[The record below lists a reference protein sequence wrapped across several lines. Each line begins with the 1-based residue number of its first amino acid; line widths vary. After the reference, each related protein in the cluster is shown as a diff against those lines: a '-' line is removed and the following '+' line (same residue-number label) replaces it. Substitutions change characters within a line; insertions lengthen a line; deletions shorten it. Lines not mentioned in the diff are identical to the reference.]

1 MYDNQLTGTI
11 PTELGQLT
19 SLEDPAMS
27 ENQLNGTIPTELGQL
42 IEDLTM
48 RENLLTGTI
57 PADPAG
63 LGNMTYAFF

>member
-1 MYDNQLTGTI
+1 MRENLLTGTI
-11 PTELGQLT
+11 PTELGQLV
-19 SLEDPAMS
+19 SLE
-27 ENQLNGTIPTELGQL
+27 LLVV
-42 IEDLTM
+42 